1 MFGNVLGA
9 ISGDKKIEATVT
21 INTGGLLSAA
31 QTAASTASAHSS
43 AHTSSSTTTTT
54 STTFENR
61 ITGQMEF
68 LKTETEKFKKE
79 NENLKAQITKHL
91 SIINNQAKQISELK
105 NEKTVMLKTQASTT
119 ITTTT
124 SSDDKAKIAEL
135 QRKIEEVCS
144 DDVADKT
151 KINNQELEI
160 GHLKVKVETL
170 ESKLTATTMAY
181 EARVNTLTAENK
193 RLNERVSMSQT
204 NDVDDATKIKN
215 LHAEVDKLNAE
226 LGARDTLL
234 KQIEENVNHWKLEF
248 EGKCQQFVM
257 MEKEKDSINLS
268 LDMTKH
274 NVEEKDAE
282 LTSLNAKFKEI
293 EDKEVILEAT
303 ITQKEKKILELDA
316 KVTSF
321 NEKVKTANSNSEK
334 FLEKARKAEID
345 LANATF
351 KIVGL
356 EKATTENKKL
366 ADLFQAKAE
375 GFESKITTYEKKI
388 IELTDLVKK
397 REQEISELKS
407 QDLNEDRE
415 LKMAK
420 ERALQAEKDLEKMK
434 TEDVDDK
441 TIAKVQKER
450 ILALEHQIKQVHEI
464 NEKQKV
470 TITTHEAEIASLKD
484 KIVLLKKLVADLKVE
499 IENVHGLSMKF
510 EIKKEVTS
518 SSVQVEKMKETV
530 MQSSEY
536 KSLQIQVEQHEHEL
550 ATEKNAKALALANC
564 EAMAKDLAE
573 VKTELESLKKQYQ
586 AAVSQLEHEKSMS
599 LKYFEEKKSFSSSSS
614 KEVET
619 SKQCFQSAVETV
631 STYKEDIHRSFVNIN
646 SQLANLEKE
655 LI

>member
-1 MFGNVLGA
+1 
-9 ISGDKKIEATVT
+9 VT
-21 INTGGLLSAA
+21 L
-31 QTAASTASAHSS
+31 Q
-43 AHTSSSTTTTT
+43 
-54 STTFENR
+54 
-61 ITGQMEF
+61 
-68 LKTETEKFKKE
+68 
-79 NENLKAQITKHL
+79 
-91 SIINNQAKQISELK
+91 KQIST
-105 NEKTVMLKTQASTT
+105 TV
-119 ITTTT
+119 TTTT

-135 QRKIEEVCS
+135 QRKIDEVCS

-151 KINNQELEI
+151 KINDQELEI

-181 EARVNTLTAENK
+181 EARVGTLTAENK
-193 RLNERVSMSQT
+193 RLNERISSSQT

-226 LGARDTLL
+226 LGARDTLM
-234 KQIEENVNHWKLEF
+234 KQVEENVSHWKLEF
-248 EGKCQQFVM
+248 EGKCQQLIM

-274 NVEEKDAE
+274 NTEEKEAE
-282 LTSLNAKFKEI
+282 LNSLNAKFKEI

-303 ITQKEKKILELDA
+303 ITQKEKKVLELEA
-316 KVTSF
+316 KVNSF
-321 NEKVKTANSNSEK
+321 NDKVKTANANSEK
-334 FLEKARKAEID
+334 FLEKARRAEVD
-345 LANATF
+345 LASATF
-351 KIVGL
+351 KIAGL
-356 EKATTENKKL
+356 DKVATENKKL

-407 QDLNEDRE
+407 QDLSEDRE

-420 ERALQAEKDLEKMK
+420 ERALQAEKDLERMK

-470 TITTHEAEIASLKD
+470 TISTHETEISNLRN
-484 KIVLLKKLVADLKVE
+484 KIVLLKQLLADLKIE

-550 ATEKNAKALALANC
+550 ASEKNAKALALANC
-564 EAMAKDLAE
+564 DSMAKDLAV
-573 VKTELESLKKQYQ
+573 VKAELESIKKQYQ
-586 AAVSQLEHEKSMS
+586 AAVSQLEQEKSMS
-599 LKYFEEKKSFSSSSS
+599 LKYFEEKKTFASSSS

-631 STYKEDIHRSFVNIN
+631 STYKEDIQRSFTSIN
-646 SQLANLEKE
+646 SQLSNLEKE